1 MTDITIPKLNN
12 NDDSYVLVQWLFEDG
27 EELPPG
33 EPIAVV
39 ETSKAAEELECE
51 TGGFLHRLAAER
63 DDFLS
68 RATSSAGSSQPRRSA
83 DSSWRRRRSPTAG
96 PEVRQLVITEAAKA
110 LIARHGIR
118 EDALRV
124 LGKTVIK
131 TGDVERLVADSGKP
145 AVASVSKRQQAVAD
159 VVTESHRT
167 IPAAFTVTKVNVG
180 SAVDAAKAASER
192 ESTLIGLVELLVKAV
207 GGLRA
212 EFPAFYHAGT
222 GVGVTV
228 DVGKGLF
235 IPVVPDPAEKSVA
248 AIADILMEHRIKAM
262 RSDFSERDFAGA
274 GITVSL
280 STDEGVLFAQP
291 IVFPG
296 QTAMVS
302 LGSTM
307 RELVLAEDG
316 AVVQA
321 RIAHIGVAFDH
332 RVING
337 RDAAQFLS
345 RLAAVLADADRLVKE
360 G

>member
-63 DDFLS
+63 DDCRPGDVIGRIF
-68 RATSSAGSSQPRRSA
+68 ATEEERRQFVA
-83 DSSWRRRRSPTAG
+83 AQAKPDAG